1 MNINSPRL
9 SLQFS
14 MCIFFANLL
23 VTFCFAAHAMC
34 QEIGKPVEKSASFV
48 VDIQVAK
55 LLSNKTI
62 QPLIEGLSR
71 SVRGKQFDAERFRTM
86 KQLRFIASGDG
97 IFGNS
102 QQFVARCTFNDADAA
117 VLFAKNAMDESTVT
131 ETDNGWTI
139 LRERANDG
147 KMVRYKNGFLEI
159 GTNDYCTASDESLLS
174 VELQAA
180 LAKMDE
186 SAVFRVAIESQV
198 LARSLEQV
206 SNELGYPDAAVGTM
220 FDRAFLFNDESIL
233 LYCLHCLK
241 ELSTISIQADMD
253 SEQLVKLVIKP
264 MSGKGEI
271 TKAKV
276 DVLFGFFMMHCKLPL
291 NYFKENN
298 PPAAEA
304 IEQVLAGIKTVDEG
318 DSISLTIETPNDFSQ
333 KMVEIAKSVASSFS
347 EKKNLNLFK
356 QVALS
361 VHNYHDAMRR
371 LPFHSDK
378 TQKLSRDLSW
388 RVKLLPYLE
397 ESGLYRRM
405 QLDKSWDA
413 MENRFAIEEGAELFT
428 LSNASM
434 ICGIECDPPAKSF
447 GTITDGL
454 SNTIMLIENRRAS
467 MTPWTKPN
475 DLTIDQAV
483 KLVKAIRPGKYLW
496 IAMYDGMV
504 WKLPNIEKLGL
515 TDEDIR
521 DAFDPRDGNVSRLV
535 DSLERINSPVP
546 APKLG
551 RPRRFEEKIEFENDA
566 RPREFKPDFE
576 RELDDKT
583 M

>member
-1 MNINSPRL
+1 
-9 SLQFS
+9 
-14 MCIFFANLL
+14 MCIFSANLL
-23 VTFCFAAHAMC
+23 VTFCFAALAMC

-55 LLSNKTI
+55 LLSNKKI
-62 QPLIEGLSR
+62 QPLIEGLNR
-71 SVRGKQFDAERFRTM
+71 SVLGKQFDAERFRTM

-97 IFGNS
+97 IFGNN
-102 QQFVARCTFNDADAA
+102 QQLVARCTFNNADDA
-117 VLFAKNAMDESTVT
+117 VKFAKNAIGESTVT
-131 ETDNGWTI
+131 EIDNGWTI
-139 LRERANDG
+139 LKERADDE
-147 KMVRYKNGFLEI
+147 KMVRYKNEFLEI
-159 GTNDYCTASDESLLS
+159 GTNDYCIASDESLLS
-174 VELQAA
+174 KELKVA
-180 LAKMDE
+180 LAKTDE
-186 SAVFRVAIESQV
+186 SAVLRVAIESQV
-198 LARSLEQV
+198 LARSLEQW
-206 SNELGYPDAAVGTM
+206 SNELGYPEGAVGAM

-241 ELSTISIQADMD
+241 ELSTISIQADID
-253 SEQLVKLVIKP
+253 SEQLLKLVIKP

-291 NYFKENN
+291 NYFKESN
-298 PPAAEA
+298 PPAAEVL
-304 IEQVLAGIKTVDEG
+304 EQVLAGIKTVDEG
-318 DSISLTIETPNDFSQ
+318 DSISLTIEKPKDFSQ
-333 KMVEIAKSVASSFS
+333 KMVMIAKSVESSFA
-347 EKKNLNLFK
+347 EKRNLNLFK

-361 VHNYHDAMRR
+361 VHNYHDVMRR
-371 LPFHSDK
+371 FPFHYDK

-388 RVKLLPYLE
+388 RVKLLPYFE

-405 QLDKSWDA
+405 QLNKSWDA
-413 MENRFAIEEGAELFT
+413 MENRFAIDEGDQLFT

-447 GTITDGL
+447 ATIIDGS

-496 IAMYDGMV
+496 IALYDGSV

-521 DAFDPRDGNVSRLV
+521 NAFDPRDGNVSRLV
-535 DSLERINSPVP
+535 DSLERINSRGPVQKP
-546 APKLG
+546 RP
-551 RPRRFEEKIEFENDA
+551 PRRFEGKIEFEKEA
-566 RPREFKPDFE
+566 RPREIKPDFK
-576 RELDDKT
+576 REIDDKAR
-583 M
+583 